1 MDFQLHWKC
10 WHTKTSRKTD
20 IQSFKLLSELTVTYS
35 TCGCSILIGSRHQRT
50 WQPCFRCC
58 YFCQLP
64 NRFIEL
70 SSCLCI
76 KTQNMVASGTFSA
89 AFYLTT
95 ADKINGEKTEL
106 GPSWLAILE
115 LHSPRWITYLG
126 SLARHKDH
134 VCGSWKSV
142 GVPLLRIWPSVFYVV
157 GDICFTSPGVSSMPW
172 CGFASF
178 PSFACCH
185 KEYLQ

>member
-1 MDFQLHWKC
+1 MLTYQNFQENRYSKFQVALRTYCNLLHLWLLHPYWFQASKDFICKY
-10 WHTKTSRKTD
+10 
-20 IQSFKLLSELTVTYS
+20 E
-35 TCGCSILIGSRHQRT
+35 
-50 WQPCFRCC
+50 WQPCFLCC
-58 YFCQLP
+58 YFCKLP

-157 GDICFTSPGVSSMPW
+157 GDICFTSPGVSSMAW